1 MPPAHR
7 NAAYE
12 TSRNFCF
19 LPVALVHK
27 HPRLS
32 KHVVT
37 WPLDSEKG
45 NVPALQATGPRPLAA
60 PTPAPRAH
68 KGRHVAVEAEGT
80 QGGQPET
87 ATLTAMGPLR
97 GGDSLVPAESSSTQD
112 PQTPP
117 KLQAASPANGLGKW
131 GRCPFQS
138 EHTGRQL
145 RPSQLEPLKRDPMP
159 PGSVPGSAP
168 RYPGQQGGWGVGGED
183 ESAPGPWQAPA
194 RSPPALADA
203 WSRAQAKA
211 AVWALGLP
219 RSLRPFPRRSAHPVL
234 RNDQLLSRLPHWL
247 CLHLAPASGTLPLS
261 AFL

>member
-1 MPPAHR
+1 MPPAHQ
-7 NAAYE
+7 NASYE
-12 TSRNFCF
+12 PSRNFCF

-60 PTPAPRAH
+60 PIPPPRAH

-117 KLQAASPANGLGKW
+117 ELQAASPANGLGKR
-131 GRCPFQS
+131 GKCPFQS

-145 RPSQLEPLKRDPMP
+145 KLSQLEPLKRDPMP

-168 RYPGQQGGWGVGGED
+168 RYPGQQGGWGVGGRTRALLD
-183 ESAPGPWQAPA
+183 PGRHQHAAP
-194 RSPPALADA
+194 
-203 WSRAQAKA
+203 
-211 AVWALGLP
+211 
-219 RSLRPFPRRSAHPVL
+219 
-234 RNDQLLSRLPHWL
+234 QL
-247 CLHLAPASGTLPLS
+247 
-261 AFL
+261 